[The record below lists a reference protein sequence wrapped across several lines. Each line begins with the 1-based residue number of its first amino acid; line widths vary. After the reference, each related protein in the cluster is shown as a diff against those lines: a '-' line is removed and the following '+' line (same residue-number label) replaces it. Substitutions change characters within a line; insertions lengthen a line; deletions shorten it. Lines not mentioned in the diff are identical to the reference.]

1 MILSAA
7 CTRAKGNLKI
17 AAARLL
23 RVESNARGPGP
34 AAPALLVAVAAAA
47 AAALLASPALPPG
60 ASAHTTVEVG
70 AYEIEAGWGTE
81 PPVVGIRN
89 TLVFEVR
96 EPGEREGVS
105 TGVRDAFRDM
115 YATVR
120 FGGAGKEIGVNSA
133 PAPGHYYANIIPTR
147 TGSYSVQFE
156 GEIGGMPVDV
166 EVPVEDVETTAVL
179 DFPPRTGAASGS
191 GSGDPGGDAVW
202 AAIRQLQAGAGGP
215 GIAGVGGSGGA
226 AAPASARGGDPVAY
240 DYAVVA
246 LSLGAAGVVLGAV
259 AMARRR

>member
-1 MILSAA
+1 M
-7 CTRAKGNLKI
+7 
-17 AAARLL
+17 
-23 RVESNARGPGP
+23 RGPPP
-34 AAPALLVAVAAAA
+34 AAPTLLVAVAA
-47 AAALLASPALPPG
+47 AAALLASPALLPD

-133 PAPGHYYANIIPTR
+133 PSPGHYYANIIPTR

-179 DFPPRTGAASGS
+179 DFPPRTGAG
-191 GSGDPGGDAVW
+191 GGDPGGDAVW
-202 AAIRQLQAGAGGP
+202 AAIRQLQAGAGGS

-226 AAPASARGGDPVAY
+226 AAAAAPARGGDPVAY